1 MLFISIENFDPKT
14 DPNIVYAVR
23 KLINVKIK
31 K

>member
-23 KLINVKIK
+23 KLTNAKIK